1 MPATSR
7 LLLGELGLSAA
18 FLLAPLEVFPHRL
31 SGALPRIILDML
43 ILNDPGVTCDG
54 KVVEAELVFV
64 EDLVHEN
71 EGACTV
77 NHDWLFVAGA
87 FTDSHS
93 SAHDEV
99 RFHDVEL
106 TAGDLII
113 VIK

>member
-1 MPATSR
+1 MPATTC
-7 LLLGELGLSAA
+7 LLLGDLVLITA
-18 FLLAPLEVFPHRL
+18 FLLASLEVGSSL
-31 SGALPRIILDML
+31 ARIVADML
-43 ILNDPGVTCDG
+43 ILNDPGVTCNG
-54 KVVEAELVFV
+54 KVVKAELVFV

-71 EGACTV
+71 EGAWTIH
-77 NHDWLFVAGA
+77 HDWLFVAGA